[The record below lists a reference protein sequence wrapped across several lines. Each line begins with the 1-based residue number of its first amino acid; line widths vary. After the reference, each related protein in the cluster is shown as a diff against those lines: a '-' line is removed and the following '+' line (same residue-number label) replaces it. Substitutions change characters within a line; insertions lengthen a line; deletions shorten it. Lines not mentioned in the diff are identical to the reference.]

1 MIKIEDPEL
10 ERLLADAS
18 AASGVE
24 PGALLASLLRE
35 RVSMANDKENQ
46 GSVNPKSE
54 NAGFGDITPQKNTI
68 DKSQG
73 ELYEKNSLTAS
84 PLPPTPIPIIKNV
97 ISQSHHHHRN
107 PGKCQVLGIG
117 IRGWLGGE
125 RVVLVQSRVYL
136 FRSSPSSSPLGERI
150 VK

>member
-24 PGALLASLLRE
+24 PCALLASLLRE

-54 NAGFGDITPQKNTI
+54 NAGF
-68 DKSQG
+68 
-73 ELYEKNSLTAS
+73 
-84 PLPPTPIPIIKNV
+84 
-97 ISQSHHHHRN
+97 
-107 PGKCQVLGIG
+107 
-117 IRGWLGGE
+117 W
-125 RVVLVQSRVYL
+125 
-136 FRSSPSSSPLGERI
+136 
-150 VK
+150 

>member
-46 GSVNPKSE
+46 GSVNPPPHSDSGVNTTRTEFDKCK
-54 NAGFGDITPQKNTI
+54 QKI
-68 DKSQG
+68 
-73 ELYEKNSLTAS
+73 YEENSLSRS
-84 PLPPTPIPIIKNV
+84 PSPPIPIPIIKNV
-97 ISQSHHHHRN
+97 LTQTQHKHREPGTRN
-107 PGKCQVLGIG
+107 PGKCQVPGT
-117 IRGWLGGE
+117 RT
-125 RVVLVQSRVYL
+125 
-136 FRSSPSSSPLGERI
+136 RI
-150 VK
+150 QR